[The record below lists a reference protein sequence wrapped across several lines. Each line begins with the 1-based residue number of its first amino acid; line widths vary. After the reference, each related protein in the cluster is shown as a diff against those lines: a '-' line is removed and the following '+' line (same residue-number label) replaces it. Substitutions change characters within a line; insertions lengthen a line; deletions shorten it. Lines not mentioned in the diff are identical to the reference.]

1 MPRVFLDETTK
12 KTNSDESVND
22 RNNMSLHG

>member
-12 KTNSDESVND
+12 KTTSDETVND